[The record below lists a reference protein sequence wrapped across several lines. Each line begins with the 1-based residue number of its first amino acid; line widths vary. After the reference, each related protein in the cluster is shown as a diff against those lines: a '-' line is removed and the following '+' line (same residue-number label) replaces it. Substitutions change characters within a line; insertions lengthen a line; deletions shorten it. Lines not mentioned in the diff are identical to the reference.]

1 MHFLEKIIFEKTE
14 KLAKIQK
21 MHKFGKK
28 WKNGKNGKNE
38 QCWKYGQTEEKI
50 TIFEAFEFLR

>member
-1 MHFLEKIIFEKTE
+1 MKRTE
-14 KLAKIQK
+14 KLAKIQKIQK